1 MSSFKRDWESWSDS
15 ERGWFGFVAAS
26 MTLALLSLAV

>member
-1 MSSFKRDWESWSDS
+1 MRSFKRDWESWSDS

-26 MTLALLSLAV
+26 MGLVLLGLAV